1 MKGGVREAL
10 AAVLSEELAVA
21 QTDVVDLVARA
32 AAVHALPLLRRLL
45 SFSGF
50 RQASVGTH
58 KTGIRQVKSGNPG
71 TPGPRTLSSA
81 AFEHS
86 LQISHR
92 HHLEKCVPLWQ
103 SQQSL
108 IHSDFLYRH
117 DIIILSRLGQQFI
130 RRM

>member
-1 MKGGVREAL
+1 MSVKGGVREAL
-10 AAVLSEELAVA
+10 AAILSEELAVA
-21 QTDVVDLVARA
+21 QSDVVDLVARA

-58 KTGIRQVKSGNPG
+58 KTGIRQVKSGNPDAFFQ
-71 TPGPRTLSSA
+71 RASTLSSA

-92 HHLEKCVPLWQ
+92 HYFGKVCATLAVTAIADP
-103 SQQSL
+103 
-108 IHSDFLYRH
+108 R
-117 DIIILSRLGQQFI
+117 
-130 RRM
+130 